1 MPIINLEHAR
11 VGDILE
17 ESLTIMNVPLFK
29 AGTVLDRQ
37 RLVILSKLGVD
48 TITIES
54 RTDSKYITVSSAI
67 KRIEERFSYVEG
79 IPLMM
84 TIKSWMQDIVRHRE
98 DKSD

>member
-1 MPIINLEHAR
+1 MPIINRENVL

-17 ESLTIMNVPLFK
+17 ETITIMHVPLFK

-37 RLVILSKLGVD
+37 RLVVLSKLGVD
-48 TITIES
+48 TITIEN
-54 RTDSKYITVSSAI
+54 RTDSKYMTVPRAI

-84 TIKSWMQDIVRHRE
+84 TIKSWIQDIVRHRGG
-98 DKSD
+98 K